1 MRASPGREAQDRS
14 RPRSDDNHYLTD
26 SPGHSTEL
34 ADEVERQRTLPD
46 VDVLADQHKSGKV
59 VVPDK
64 KSLKRGGPPWPQRES
79 LQGSSHYDVQV
90 GAGRFVPL
98 VPLTAGD
105 RPEIP
110 DPAVPDRSRDQRIIV
125 RKNADGILPGGAAP
139 AP

>member
-1 MRASPGREAQDRS
+1 
-14 RPRSDDNHYLTD
+14 
-26 SPGHSTEL
+26 
-34 ADEVERQRTLPD
+34 
-46 VDVLADQHKSGKV
+46 
-59 VVPDK
+59 
-64 KSLKRGGPPWPQRES
+64 
-79 LQGSSHYDVQV
+79 V